1 MWTGTVTD
9 GTRQA
14 LRSRELFDAPLHQIG
29 MTQVRDISEELGK
42 EADAGN
48 VKERT
53 FSTARI
59 ATLLTE
65 RSRAKGKQ

>member
-9 GTRQA
+9 GVRQA

-29 MTQVRDISEELGK
+29 IAQVRDISEELGK
-42 EADAGN
+42 EANAGN

-53 FSTARI
+53 FSNARI
-59 ATLLTE
+59 ASLLTE
-65 RSRAKGKQ
+65 CSRAKAKQ